1 MNLRD
6 IIIKENETLLSTE
19 GQQPHN
25 FAAKSQVG
33 QGIEWPKAAGSGT
46 VPKQERDEVEM
57 PGEHHVTHH
66 GDDSHH
72 GGDGVS
78 ESVVN
83 EAGGNY
89 LYHSTEDAATAKAI
103 LQSGVF
109 KAGNSSQTATDAQV
123 GETPTISFGRNLA
136 YQINGS
142 NVGRDYQV
150 VFVVNRGA
158 LESKYKT
165 IGTSQSGDIRGL
177 GHGSGIHSAKLQ
189 NQNPFVRRQ
198 AANKTTANRGMVDA
212 NKDGKF
218 SQDEIKANPDL
229 YRTYVS
235 PKAGG
240 EFEEVVPTKTGTIP
254 WRNMLVGFYLVPGK
268 AAAKDPELLNHPLR
282 LEMPRPNNF
291 VKANVSAPAES
302 YVKEFAPAGGGTPPK
317 GPKIPGRDPWGGND
331 GGEDPYKYP
340 QPEHYSRSIEFFGRF
355 EADHFDDEVFDQA
368 TGEFRGYWDDQE
380 GRDQIAYFKFDNPKR
395 TGDDDPGMGWYYEPQ
410 SDSSESTSATPSA
423 FDADER
429 KKHELGMINAFLKSG
444 KNPSPGSPIY
454 ALMKRYGFIESVVNE
469 FAPSDSGDNN
479 EEDVLHKYARMWYNG
494 DDATQQQVEQIL
506 DRMGWEI
513 GELESEEGG
522 AFVVQAGDE
531 NGDSYIGFTAN
542 DLTESWV
549 MEDGEAT
556 SVVSADIAQVVYP
569 MTRGRTLKQKRKNAR
584 AAVGQKYVPGPAG
597 IGQGVFESAFD
608 NYSPMGKESVKRD
621 RIRSLKNLIA
631 VYQEKGDKTK
641 VRELKKEL
649 ELLVIERL
657 GEASLSTMRD
667 YFAGQGDGFDP
678 TKLSQMRKYFNS
690 TGGNSGIPENIKRI
704 IWKIKNNEN
713 LFPEEFQQYKVWQQN
728 RQKTQEAH
736 VLGND
741 SVIYRLDREKPMSD
755 TEVLVLGGAGRYTLD
770 GLRRKARREA
780 DELAQDLKIEH
791 GGSFRRAAE
800 NIKQLT
806 NTLNT
811 IVAAYNEL
819 RRIRKKGGRGSRGI
833 TDEEANFIR
842 ECSDQ
847 MALLDHYAQTVK
859 RAKRIAEG
867 IQRYLKEDKMSHEQA
882 SIIKGMFHLNTDP
895 GYGFYR
901 YAIHV
906 AGDHGGDKVVL
917 GPNAG
922 PFAYAYT
929 DAEEEMIRNAV
940 KAITGKEPIEL
951 TGGKSREPEFV
962 NKNSTVPSIDWKKVK

>member
-33 QGIEWPKAAGSGT
+33 QGIEWPKAAGSDT

-72 GGDGVS
+72 SGDGVS

-150 VFVVNRGA
+150 VFVVSRGS

-177 GHGSGIHSAKLQ
+177 GYGSGIHSAKPQ
-189 NQNPFVRRQ
+189 NQNPFVRKQ

-235 PKAGG
+235 AKAGG

-254 WRNMLVGFYLVPGK
+254 WKGMLVGFYLVPGK

-317 GPKIPGRDPWGGND
+317 GPKIPGRDPWGGD
-331 GGEDPYKYP
+331 DGGGEDPYKYP

-410 SDSSESTSATPSA
+410 NES
-423 FDADER
+423 
-429 KKHELGMINAFLKSG
+429 I
-444 KNPSPGSPIY
+444 
-454 ALMKRYGFIESVVNE
+454 
-469 FAPSDSGDNN
+469 
-479 EEDVLHKYARMWYNG
+479 
-494 DDATQQQVEQIL
+494 
-506 DRMGWEI
+506 
-513 GELESEEGG
+513 
-522 AFVVQAGDE
+522 
-531 NGDSYIGFTAN
+531 
-542 DLTESWV
+542 

-556 SVVSADIAQVVYP
+556 STVSADIATVVYP

-867 IQRYLKEDKMSHEQA
+867 IQRYLKEDKMNHEQA

-906 AGDHGGDKVVL
+906 AGDHGGEKVVL

-951 TGGKSREPEFV
+951 TGGKSREPDFV